1 MNSGINYI
9 LFHQLLEQTSSR
21 LSPDVSNIINIY
33 ITQQKWYS
41 TFYENMSKSLS
52 PKPRQN
58 HGTQGIFHPIP
69 ELPQEWHEH
78 PLHKELLQRR
88 CFDLSDGWKG
98 CFWWSLV
105 ILYYLYICCF
115 FFTCFL
121 SSDVI
126 HLFFN
131 ISQHQILL
139 LVKHTPKEIQQTRFT
154 RCSMIAVP
162 SSTELPAA
170 MDSAFRSANHWPP
183 NPVAFSGVGST
194 PFEVP
199 KWPLMEVVPKSRLVF
214 PPEKN

>member
-1 MNSGINYI
+1 MVQY
-9 LFHQLLEQTSSR
+9 LLWEHVQ
-21 LSPDVSNIINIY
+21 IF
-33 ITQQKWYS
+33 ITK
-41 TFYENMSKSLS
+41 TTA
-52 PKPRQN
+52 KPR
-58 HGTQGIFHPIP
+58 HTRDFSSHPGVTSGVTRAP
-69 ELPQEWHEH
+69 TSQRAATAAVFR
-78 PLHKELLQRR
+78 PL
-88 CFDLSDGWKG
+88 WWVKG
-98 CFWWSLV
+98 LFLV
-105 ILYYLYICCF
+105 ILGDPLLFVYLLF